1 MATPVRSDSLLTR
14 EFVALN
20 ALLFL
25 SFSNIALFFDFHQ
38 YLATQKIDPEWFGF
52 LIGIFSLVV
61 VILRP
66 VVSLFLRPD
75 NAKLW
80 IVISSVMVIPTL
92 LLYGW
97 AQEVWSMA
105 LVRSLH
111 GAAFVIM
118 VTALM
123 AGAVDCI
130 PEKKSGQAF
139 GIIGVITLLPYAA
152 IPPLLAPLADWCGS
166 FERVLDLA
174 ALAAVLAL
182 PLAYLIKDRDRA
194 GSAASDQRM
203 RWGPLIENLKD
214 RRVVL
219 LMILSLIVWTSFTQ
233 VFFFLK
239 GYGQEMGVTN
249 PGWFFTLCTF
259 TEMGVRLVAGSLLD
273 RMPKSHLLAG
283 ALVFLTPCYLVLAI
297 GAPSGWFYAM
307 GLFFGLG
314 WGVAV
319 PTVNAL
325 IFDVSAPQF
334 RALNTNLYL
343 EMLQLGF
350 FAGPLVGGAILVV
363 SSYTALYSVCAGL
376 MLFSLA
382 LTPFL
387 GEKGRTTRVSAAVW
401 ICLLLT
407 TYVVDRCSCVIQG
420 RRINHEAKR
429 T

>member
-1 MATPVRSDSLLTR
+1 MANPGRSDSLFTR

-25 SFSNIALFFDFHQ
+25 AFSNIALFFDFHQ
-38 YLATQKIDPEWFGF
+38 YLGIRKIDPEWFGF

-61 VILRP
+61 VVLRP

-75 NAKLW
+75 NAKQW
-80 IVISSVMVIPTL
+80 IVIGSAMVIPTL
-92 LLYGW
+92 LLYAW
-97 AQEVWSMA
+97 AQDVWSMA

-111 GAAFVIM
+111 GAAFVVL

-123 AGAVDCI
+123 AQAVDCI
-130 PEKKSGQAF
+130 PENRSGQAF
-139 GIIGVITLLPYAA
+139 GIIGVVTLLPYAA
-152 IPPLLAPLADWCGS
+152 VPPLLAPLAVWCGG
-166 FERVLDLA
+166 FDHVLDLA
-174 ALAAVLAL
+174 ALVAVLAL
-182 PLAYLIKDRDRA
+182 SLVFLMK
-194 GSAASDQRM
+194 GSETSGIVAADPRI

-219 LMILSLIVWTSFTQ
+219 LMALSLIVWTSFTQ

-239 GYGQEMGVTN
+239 AYGQEMGVAN
-249 PGWFFTLCTF
+249 PGWFFTLCTV

-273 RMPKSHLLAG
+273 RMPKSRVLAG
-283 ALVFLTPCYLVLAI
+283 AMVFLIPCYLVLAI

-314 WGVAV
+314 WGVVV
-319 PTVNAL
+319 PAVNAL
-325 IFDVSAPQF
+325 VFDVSAPQL

-363 SSYTALYSVCAGL
+363 SSYAALYCVCAGL
-376 MLFSLA
+376 MVVGLA
-382 LTPFL
+382 FTPL
-387 GEKGRTTRVSAAVW
+387 LAEKGRRGITHEE
-401 ICLLLT
+401 
-407 TYVVDRCSCVIQG
+407 
-420 RRINHEAKR
+420 RRA
-429 T
+429 